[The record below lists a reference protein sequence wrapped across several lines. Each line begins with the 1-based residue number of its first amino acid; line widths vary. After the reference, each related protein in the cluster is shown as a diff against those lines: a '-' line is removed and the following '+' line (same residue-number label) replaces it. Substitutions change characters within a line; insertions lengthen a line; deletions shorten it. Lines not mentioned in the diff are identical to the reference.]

1 MPSVVA
7 TIRVKEDKIED
18 AKAFLKDLAKS
29 VLENEPGTLIYQ
41 FHQRTDEPTTFIA
54 YEKYRDEESF
64 NLHGKNLAA
73 HGAAFAGIMAG
84 PPEIVTIEEI

>member
-7 TIRVKEDKIED
+7 TIRVKEDKIEES
-18 AKAFLKDLAKS
+18 KQFLRELAKT

-41 FHQRTDEPTTFIA
+41 FHQRTDEPATFIA
-54 YEKYRDEESF
+54 YEKYVDEEAF

-73 HGAAFAGIMAG
+73 HGAAFAGLMAG